1 MASLNVAGFRLHVTT
16 ALGAEALELLLD
28 AAWQAIAEVIGVEG
42 DVTEVRD
49 GGGSFIFLPRPA
61 ATITSVKEWLGYSY
75 ERTLA
80 EDDYRLLSDGVSLKR
95 LATGTTPATYWAGP
109 VEIEY
114 EPTDDDSS
122 RQVVQIALVKLFLD
136 HHPGIQEEEIGDW
149 RQVFQ
154 SNSVW
159 NYAQERETILDT
171 LRARPLE
178 FA

>member
-1 MASLNVAGFRLHVTT
+1 VASLNVAGFREHVTS
-16 ALGAEALELLLD
+16 ALGDTPLELLLD
-28 AAWQAIAEVIGVEG
+28 AAWQAIAEVIGIEG

-61 ATITSVKEWLGYSY
+61 ATITSVKEWLGYSS
-75 ERTLA
+75 ERTLD

-95 LATGTTPATYWAGP
+95 LTTGTTPATYWAGP
-109 VEIEY
+109 VEVALT
-114 EPTDDDSS
+114 PVDDESA

-159 NYAQERETILDT
+159 NYAQERESILDT
-171 LRARPLE
+171 LRARWLE

>member
-1 MASLNVAGFRLHVTT
+1 MASLNVAGFREHVTT
-16 ALGAEALELLLD
+16 ALGDTALELLLD
-28 AAWQAIAEVIGVEG
+28 AAWLAIAEIAGAEG
-42 DVTEVRD
+42 DVVEVRA
-49 GGGSFIFLPRPA
+49 GGGSILFLPRPA
-61 ATITSVKEWLGYSY
+61 ASITSVSEWFGYSTQ
-75 ERTLA
+75 RTLA
-80 EDDYRLLSDGVSLKR
+80 ANDYRLNSDGVSLHR
-95 LATGTTPATYWAGP
+95 LTVGTTPAVYWGGP
-109 VEIEY
+109 VQIAY
-114 EPTDDDSS
+114 EPLSDESS

-136 HHPGIQEEEIGDW
+136 HHPGIAEEDIGDW